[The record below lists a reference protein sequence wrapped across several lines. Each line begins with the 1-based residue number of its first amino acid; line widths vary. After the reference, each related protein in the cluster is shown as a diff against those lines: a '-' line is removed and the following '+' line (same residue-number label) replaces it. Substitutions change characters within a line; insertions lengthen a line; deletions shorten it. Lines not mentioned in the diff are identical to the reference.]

1 MPVNKEAQKV
11 LSEVFFFILVAVV
24 LFCTIF
30 PFLWMVLASF
40 KSMVDLLNLDKM
52 FAFIPTL
59 QNYGDVFGKYEF
71 LKPMWNSLYVGVAST
86 VLSLVL
92 GLPAAY
98 SIAREKQNL
107 FASVILVIRIIP
119 AISFL
124 VPWYILFMKINLI
137 GTYTSLILAH
147 LLVALPLIIWI
158 MIPYYESMPKEL
170 EQAAWV
176 DGCSRVGTFVRIM
189 LPLSAPGILT
199 ASLLAF
205 IFSWNNF
212 IFALVLCTNDTKTLP
227 TAVFNF
233 VSYTEINWGGLM
245 AAAVAITAP
254 ILVIS
259 LMLQKYII
267 KGLTAGAVKG

>member
-1 MPVNKEAQKV
+1 MAINKRTNDIIWIIFFRV
-11 LSEVFFFILVAVV
+11 LLAVI
-24 LFCTIF
+24 LFCAIF
-30 PFLWMVLASF
+30 PFLWMILASF
-40 KSMVDLLNLDKM
+40 KSMVDLLNIDKL
-52 FAFIPTL
+52 FIFKPTF
-59 QNYGDVFGKYEF
+59 QNYMDVFGKYAF
-71 LKPMWNSLYVGVAST
+71 FAPMWNSLFVGVAST
-86 VLSLVL
+86 FLALFF
-92 GLPAAY
+92 GLPASY

-107 FASVILVIRIIP
+107 FASIILIIRIIP

-124 VPWYILFMKINLI
+124 VPWYILFNKIHLI

-158 MIPYYESMPKEL
+158 MIPYFESMPKEL
-170 EQAAWV
+170 EQAASV
-176 DGCSRVGTFVRIM
+176 DGCSRIGTFFRIM

-212 IFALVLCTNDTKTLP
+212 IFALVLCTNKTKTLP

-233 VSYTEINWGGLM
+233 ISYTEINWAGLM

-254 ILVIS
+254 ILLIS